1 VIGYYGGFRICEL
14 KGLQFENVT
23 QDQSGYWIE
32 FVRSKQRGR
41 TKTTTILVPRR
52 QPDWV
57 PVVQDSHRTATDID
71 PASFIDDYLE
81 KIQLDYGVPLSGLT
95 GSFFRGSKGKKGE
108 RFIHSNIGKNMLS
121 RVGVEFAT
129 ELGLENPETYTGHC
143 WRRSCGTSASDA
155 GVNVTTLMSLMGWA
169 SPKTAMEYV
178 SKSRHSC
185 LKMSMYLTN
194 VQRQNRPLLLDPSE
208 FSQSSEKTKSL
219 STGAALA
226 RVSNIRSL
234 SEKGKLVRKIESSE
248 MAEILAD
255 SAVLVREVEEEEEVM
270 AASQA
275 LVDDLE
281 SSSSV
286 SQQVVNSGG
295 FVEPVVSAS
304 VVSDPVRFSDS
315 SVKIDSRECSCPT
328 KMGEKLTGMFPNL
341 SNSGTMN
348 INIYFGK

>member
-1 VIGYYGGFRICEL
+1 MIGYYDGFRVCEL

-57 PVVQDSHRTATDID
+57 PVAQDSHRTATDID
-71 PASFIDDYLE
+71 PASFIDDYLA
-81 KIQLDYGVPLSGLT
+81 KIQSDYGVPLSGLT
-95 GSFFRGSKGKKGE
+95 GSFFRGTKGKKGE
-108 RFIHSNIGKNMLS
+108 RFIQSNIGKNTLS
-121 RVGVEFAT
+121 RVGVEFAA

-208 FSQSSEKTKSL
+208 FSKFPAKNKSSS
-219 STGAALA
+219 SGPALA
-226 RVSNIRSL
+226 RVSNVRSV
-234 SEKGKLVRKIESSE
+234 SKKRKIVRNVESSE
-248 MAEILAD
+248 LAEIMAD
-255 SAVLVREVEEEEEVM
+255 SAALVREVEEEEEVI

-275 LVDDLE
+275 LIRDLE
-281 SSSSV
+281 SSSFV
-286 SQQVVNSGG
+286 SQQELKSEC
-295 FVEPVVSAS
+295 FVEPVSAPVVSAP
-304 VVSDPVRFSDS
+304 VVPDS
-315 SVKIDSRECSCPT
+315 SASTEIRDCSCPS
-328 KMGEKLTGMFPNL
+328 KIGEKLTGMFPNL
-341 SNSGTMN
+341 TNSGTMN

>member
-14 KGLQFENVT
+14 KGLQFENLT
-23 QDQSGYWIE
+23 QDRSGYWIE

-95 GSFFRGSKGKKGE
+95 GSFFRGTKGKRGE

-121 RVGVEFAT
+121 RVGIEFAT
-129 ELGLENPETYTGHC
+129 ELGLQNPEFYTGHC

-178 SKSRHSC
+178 SKSRHSS
-185 LKMSMYLTN
+185 LKMSLYLTN
-194 VQRQNRPLLLDPSE
+194 VQRQNKPLLLDPSE
-208 FSQSSEKTKSL
+208 FSRLAGKKKKSSSL
-219 STGAALA
+219 AVLES
-226 RVSNIRSL
+226 VSNVRSV
-234 SEKGKLVRKIESSE
+234 GKKTNPVRKIDAGE
-248 MAEILAD
+248 MEKIMAD
-255 SAVLVREVEEEEEVM
+255 SAALVQEVEDEEEAF

-275 LVDDLE
+275 LVNDLE
-281 SSSSV
+281 LSSDLLQENVNADCFAEPLVSSPVVV
-286 SQQVVNSGG
+286 SVPSVVN
-295 FVEPVVSAS
+295 AS
-304 VVSDPVRFSDS
+304 SES
-315 SVKIDSRECSCPT
+315 SMSSKI
-328 KMGEKLTGMFPNL
+328 GERLSGMFPNL